1 MLGEKHGKAGDVFS
15 NALTNM
21 TTVDAICYK
30 YKPLKTGELPIK
42 IRICKDRKTRYI
54 NLGVSTKA
62 EYWDFEKNQ
71 PKSIC
76 PDREWLEKLIASKVS
91 EVRSKIV
98 ELKSENK
105 EFTATTLVEQV
116 QSKPKMMT
124 VGALFLQYLQ
134 DLEQEKR
141 TGYWLSIRQT
151 YNSLIKFNR
160 HLDIPFSEMDCNWLR
175 KYEIWQKKQ
184 GKSENTIGIRLRN
197 IRTIFNLA
205 INLGFIKQEDYP
217 FRKFKV
223 SRLHQETVKRALSK
237 EEILSVIKYPV
248 DGKDFYTR
256 LAVSLFTFSYFMGG
270 INFVDMAFLTEKNI
284 MEGRLVY
291 RRKKTAKLINL
302 PLQEEARLVLKRYK
316 NNGNPYLFPILSNLH
331 KTEQQRLNRLHK
343 VITKVNKALKAIGE
357 ELNIPIKLTTYVARH
372 SYATVLKRAGVP
384 TSIISESLG
393 HSSEKITQ
401 IYLDGFGNSQI
412 DEALSH
418 LK

>member
-1 MLGEKHGKAGDVFS
+1 
-15 NALTNM
+15 M
-21 TTVDAICYK
+21 TTISVVCYK
-30 YKPLKTGELPIK
+30 YKPLKNGELPLK
-42 IRICKDRKTRYI
+42 VRVFKDKKARYI
-54 NLGVSTKA
+54 NLGVSVKPDD
-62 EYWDFEKNQ
+62 WDFGRNRLKEEAADK
-71 PKSIC
+71 
-76 PDREWLEKLIASKVS
+76 DMLEKLIASKIC
-91 EVRSKIV
+91 EARSKLV

-116 QSKPKMMT
+116 QSKPMTTT
-124 VGALFLQYLQ
+124 VGELFLQFLQ

-151 YNSLIKFNR
+151 YNSLVKFNK
-160 HLDIPFSEMDCNWLR
+160 HLDIPFSEIDCNWLR
-175 KYEIWQKKQ
+175 KYEIWQRKQ

-223 SRLHQETVKRALSK
+223 SRLHQETVKRALTK
-237 EEILSVIKYPV
+237 EEIHSVINYPV

-256 LAVSLFTFSYFMGG
+256 LAVDLFTFSYFMGG
-270 INFVDMAFLTEKNI
+270 INFVDMAFLAEKNI

-343 VITKVNKALKAIGE
+343 VITKVNKSLKAIGE